1 MICLTFVNGLRSP
14 FVDRPIKI
22 MGSTIK
28 ASQEKV
34 LLGVRFD
41 NDLTFKEHVTS
52 ICSKTNQK
60 LHVLTRVSKYL
71 LLQMHHIPIKSF
83 ITSQFNYCPIFSMC
97 HGRSLNNKVARI
109 PERSLCMVYQVLCI
123 VSWCKPLTKTIKIT
137 NC

>member
-83 ITSQFNYCPIFSMC
+83 ITSLHSSTIVQYSRCVMVEVLIIRLPA
-97 HGRSLNNKVARI
+97 SLKD
-109 PERSLCMVYQVLCI
+109 PFVLF
-123 VSWCKPLTKTIKIT
+123 IKSFVLFPDV
-137 NC
+137 NL